1 MVSWGASRA
10 SRARRGVASD
20 EGSSAFSRTSSFLDD
35 EDESAP
41 DDDDDDDDGRST
53 PWSALAS
60 STLNLTMTAVGS
72 VVLSLPR
79 AYAECGW
86 AGGTLAL
93 AVVALVVDASLVML
107 VGAARSARAD
117 SYEAVGTAL
126 LGPRG
131 GALVRV
137 SLVVLLFGS
146 LVSLQIII
154 ADLVVPVVNA
164 LGLGPWASRERITAV
179 SLAIVYP
186 LTLADNIRAL
196 ASASAGAFVILVV
209 VAGVVVARFAES
221 GAVAPDVSAIRADPT
236 SLSLALPVIALAYT
250 CHFNVIEI
258 DRELPRGGTAS
269 GRSRDARMMHDVVHA
284 ATLGVSLPF
293 YAVFSLAGYA
303 TFGANVSGDLLTEW
317 TDDGEMAVAQ
327 AAVAVVNALKYPL
340 VGFALRGATTRRAH
354 LRARVSP
361 REDSDAQ
368 TKTREERSAARA

>member
-41 DDDDDDDDGRST
+41 DDDDDDDRST

-154 ADLVVPVVNA
+154 ADLVAPVVNA

-186 LTLADNIRAL
+186 LTLADNITAL
-196 ASASAGAFVILVV
+196 ASASAGAFVILLV
-209 VAGVVVARFAES
+209 VAGVVVARS
-221 GAVAPDVSAIRADPT
+221 PNPAPRRARR
-236 SLSLALPVIALAYT
+236 V
-250 CHFNVIEI
+250 
-258 DRELPRGGTAS
+258 RAS
-269 GRSRDARMMHDVVHA
+269 RR
-284 ATLGVSLPF
+284 
-293 YAVFSLAGYA
+293 
-303 TFGANVSGDLLTEW
+303 
-317 TDDGEMAVAQ
+317 
-327 AAVAVVNALKYPL
+327 
-340 VGFALRGATTRRAH
+340 TRRP
-354 LRARVSP
+354 SP
-361 REDSDAQ
+361 SPSR
-368 TKTREERSAARA
+368 